1 MTALSRDE
9 NMSASAREF
18 VDFWIEN
25 SVHAVEQYRVPG
37 ASQDVVELTQRCIE
51 MAKDQGI
58 TEQALRDEVGDVGE
72 YIRDRLKAA
81 NKAESGRSE

>member
-1 MTALSRDE
+1 
-9 NMSASAREF
+9 MSASAREF

-37 ASQDVVELTQRCIE
+37 ASQDVAELTQRCID
-51 MAKDQGI
+51 MAKGEGI

-72 YIRDRLKAA
+72 YIRDRLSAA